1 MGSHRRRF
9 IAILVPLLLGA
20 SPSLAARIVVFGDSW
35 GVPAAPALQQV
46 LIDHG
51 LADTVA
57 GAAVGGDTAAN
68 LSSPSGLQFVTD
80 TLAANPDADLVHLS
94 IGGNDFLGS
103 WSANMPPQQ
112 EAGLFDAI
120 LADVET
126 IVDHVLALRP
136 DAKILWSSYDYPR
149 PLPLGTPAEVNA
161 ASARFAP
168 LASALA
174 GAVGAGLSYG
184 DFSGLMQLSFGFDGV
199 QYTAF
204 DPPFPIPPGD
214 PSLPDPNLPSPNAAY
229 ADSIHLTA
237 AGYAILAEAQ
247 FDSFYAARLAPRGG
261 PAVPALR
268 RPLQALLAGLLLV
281 AGAMERRHAS
291 SSARS

>member
-1 MGSHRRRF
+1 
-9 IAILVPLLLGA
+9 
-20 SPSLAARIVVFGDSW
+20 
-35 GVPAAPALQQV
+35 
-46 LIDHG
+46 
-51 LADTVA
+51 
-57 GAAVGGDTAAN
+57 
-68 LSSPSGLQFVTD
+68 
-80 TLAANPDADLVHLS
+80 
-94 IGGNDFLGS
+94 
-103 WSANMPPQQ
+103 MPPNQ
-112 EAGLFDAI
+112 EAALFDAI
-120 LADVET
+120 VADVET
-126 IVDHVLALRP
+126 IVDHVLTLRP
-136 DAKILWSSYDYPR
+136 GAKILWSSYDYPR